1 VSAIRRRRAL
11 LVGVAAIVVLV
22 VAGAAYAGYV
32 FVRGGG
38 ALGPPQ
44 FVEETASA
52 GLGITYDGPLAY
64 FTGGGLAAFDCDGD
78 GREELYVAGG
88 VHPAALFHNDSTV
101 GGPLRFH
108 ALSSPST
115 DLRDVTGA
123 YPIDID
129 SDGNTDLVVLR
140 IGGNVVLRG
149 LGSCRFENANERW
162 GIDGGDASTMAFAAT
177 WEGREFLPTLA
188 FGNYL
193 DPAATD
199 PHHLCYPNELIRP
212 GTPTDVEA
220 PVVTRYGPPIA
231 LAPGYCALS
240 MLFSD
245 WSRSGRRDLRVS
257 NDQHYYV
264 DGEEQLWRM
273 GRGVAPRLYTEADG
287 WRTVNVEGMGIASYD
302 LTGDGYPEVY
312 LTSQGANRLQ
322 TLTAGPSEP
331 TYGDIGLKRG
341 VLADRPFAGGD
352 PLPSTAWHPAFEDVN
367 NDGLIDLFVSKGN
380 VREQEGFAT
389 RDPSNLLLGQTDG
402 TFLESA
408 DRAGILSY
416 DLGRGAILADL
427 NLDGSLD
434 LVEGNLGSP
443 PRIWRNVGAGTADA
457 PAATGSWL
465 AIRLHEDG
473 PNRDAIGAW
482 LETRAGDV
490 VAQREVT
497 IGGGHA
503 SGDLGWIHVGL
514 GAARSASVRVT
525 WPDGEVGPWLDVGAD
540 RFVIIDRTTG
550 TAQPWAPP
558 AP

>member
-1 VSAIRRRRAL
+1 MAAVRRRPAL
-11 LVGVAAIVVLV
+11 LLVVAAIVALV
-22 VAGAAYAGYV
+22 IGGGAVGGYLL
-32 FVRGGG
+32 VRGGG
-38 ALGPPQ
+38 ALGPPR
-44 FVEETASA
+44 FVEETAAA
-52 GLGITYDGPLAY
+52 GIAITYDGPLAY

-78 GREELYVAGG
+78 GRDELYVAGG
-88 VHPAALFHNDSTV
+88 VHPAALFHNDSAI
-101 GGPLRFH
+101 GGALRFH
-108 ALSSPST
+108 PLPSPTT
-115 DLRDVTGA
+115 DLTSVTGA

-129 SDGNTDLVVLR
+129 GDGITDLVVLR

-149 LGSCRFENANERW
+149 LGGCRFAAANDRW

-177 WEGREFLPTLA
+177 WEGTNALPTLA
-188 FGNYL
+188 FGNYV

-199 PHHLCYPNELIRP
+199 PHHLCDPNELLRP
-212 GTPTDVEA
+212 A
-220 PVVTRYGPPIA
+220 PGSTVAPRYGPPLT

-257 NDQHYYV
+257 NDEHYYL

-273 GRGVAPRLYTEADG
+273 DPGVAPRLYTEADG

-302 LTGDGYPEVY
+302 VTGDGYPDVY

-322 TLTAGPSEP
+322 TLTAGPSQP

-389 RDPSNLLLGQTDG
+389 RDPSNLLLGQADG
-402 TFLESA
+402 TFVESA
-408 DRAGILSY
+408 DRAGVLSY
-416 DLGRGAILADL
+416 DLGRGAVLADL
-427 NLDGSLD
+427 NLDGLLD
-434 LVEGNLGSP
+434 LVEGNLGTP

-457 PAATGSWL
+457 PAAMGAWL
-465 AIRLHEDG
+465 GVRLNQPG

-482 LETRAGDV
+482 LETRVGDTV
-490 VAQREVT
+490 SEREITV
-497 IGGGHA
+497 GGGHA
-503 SGDLGWIHVGL
+503 SGELGWTHVGL
-514 GAARSASVRVT
+514 GGAQTASIRVT
-525 WPDGEVGPWLDVGAD
+525 WPDGEVGSWIDVPAN
-540 RFVIIDRTTG
+540 RFVVVDRATG
-550 TAQPWAPP
+550 TAQPWTPP
-558 AP
+558 GP